1 MGRTDSRGRALVLL
15 IAFAVVGS
23 ALLARLA
30 YWQVGQRD
38 FLAEEALQQTT
49 MKETTPS
56 RRGDIYDRTGVVVLA
71 TTIERERLIGNPS
84 QIKDGGRRRDVA
96 DRLVNLLRLTGDDA
110 DQLTTRDRCGR
121 NVERGRAPE

>member
-1 MGRTDSRGRALVLL
+1 MGRTDSRARALVLL
-15 IAFAVVGS
+15 IAFAVVWA

-84 QIKDGGRRRDVA
+84 QIKDPGRRRDVA
-96 DRLVNLLRLTGDDA
+96 ERLVSLLGLTGDDA
-110 DQLTTRDRCGR
+110 AQLT
-121 NVERGRAPE
+121 APATSEKK